1 MNCDE
6 YRAAFLAGELNSSHE
21 AHFAGCSACRAEA
34 GWLHQLTGWLNEP
47 AVWEEPSPALRE
59 AVAAGVQLRVR
70 PRSRLGRRW
79 RDGAI
84 GAAAVLV
91 VLAAI
96 GAWSLLRSPAP
107 DWEAELVGTER
118 MATARGTVSGWNSE
132 SGVRVRLDLEGL
144 EAAPIGFVYELWFS
158 SQDRHI
164 SAGTFVAGDGIELWT
179 GVRRVQF
186 PRLWVTLE
194 ALDANPAPSGFTVLD
209 TPGTGAHPDG
219 WTPSVWFG

>member
-6 YRAAFLAGELNSSHE
+6 YRAAFLAGELKSSHE

-34 GWLHQLTGWLNEP
+34 DWLHRLSGWFNEP
-47 AVWEEPSPALRE
+47 AIWEEPSPALRE
-59 AVAAGVQLRVR
+59 AVAAGIGVR
-70 PRSRLGRRW
+70 APSRHRLGRRW
-79 RDGAI
+79 RNGVI

-91 VLAAI
+91 FIAAF
-96 GAWSLLRSPAP
+96 GVWSLLRSPAP

-118 MATARGTVSGWNSE
+118 TPTARGVVSGWNSD
-132 SGVRVRLDLEGL
+132 SGVRVRLDVDGL
-144 EAAPIGFVYELWFS
+144 EAAPTGFVYELWFS

-164 SAGTFVAGDGIELWT
+164 SAGTFVAGEGIELWT

-194 ALDANPAPSGFTVLD
+194 AMDANPAPSGFTVLD
-209 TPGTGAHPDG
+209 TPGFGAPPDG
-219 WTPSVWFG
+219 TTSTLWSG